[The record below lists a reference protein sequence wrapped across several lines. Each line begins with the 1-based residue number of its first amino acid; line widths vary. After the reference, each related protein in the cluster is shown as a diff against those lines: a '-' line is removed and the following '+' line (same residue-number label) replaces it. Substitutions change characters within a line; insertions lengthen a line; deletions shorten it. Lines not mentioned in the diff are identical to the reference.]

1 MNRAFLVV
9 SRYRTR
15 IWLPSSIFAVL
26 LLVSSLAMAAPKSEY
41 WAFWDK
47 SNPAS
52 TVVVDHALWQAI
64 INKYLVS
71 RAEGNGFRYAQVSAA
86 DRQKLKDYLAT
97 LTSLD
102 PRILNKVEQKAYWIN
117 LYNALT
123 VNLILDNYP
132 VKSITDIGP
141 WYSFGPW
148 DMKIT
153 RVAGQDLT
161 LNDIEHRILRPLWQ
175 DERIHYAVNCASIG
189 CPDLAEQVFTAENTD
204 AMLNMLARRFVQQQK
219 GLSLAGGRLTTSRIY
234 EWYQTDFTNQGN
246 KGVVTYL
253 RSIAPSTL
261 ARQLGQYNGPV
272 QYQYNWALNAVQ

>member
-1 MNRAFLVV
+1 MNGAFLLVN
-9 SRYRTR
+9 RRRAR
-15 IWLPSSIFAVL
+15 IWPLSALLTVF
-26 LLVSSLAMAAPKSEY
+26 LLVSSLAVAAPKSEY
-41 WAFWDK
+41 WALWDN

-52 TVVVDHALWQAI
+52 TVVVDHSPWQAI
-64 INKYLVS
+64 LNAYLVV
-71 RAEGNGFRYAQVSAA
+71 RPEGNGFRYARVSAG
-86 DRQKLKDYLAT
+86 DRKKLKDYLAT
-97 LTSLD
+97 LTAID
-102 PRILNKVEQKAYWIN
+102 PHTLSKAEQKAYWIN

-189 CPDLAEQVFTAENTD
+189 CPDLAEQAFTAQNTD
-204 AMLNMLARRFVQQQK
+204 PMLSTLARRFVQQQK
-219 GLSLAGGRLTTSRIY
+219 GVSLAGSRLMASRIY
-234 EWYQTDFTNQGN
+234 EWYQTDFTDQGDS
-246 KGVVTYL
+246 GVIVYL
-253 RSIAPSTL
+253 RTVVPPAL
-261 ARQLGQYNGPV
+261 ARQLRQYSGPI